1 MLKLSKNDFTP
12 MGNFKD
18 YAELCDHIRDLEN
31 LKLVTG
37 HSQFAQPKWSFMF
50 LPWDRVLELYTIL
63 KKEYDLDTLSRA
75 LMEGSGIIEMC
86 EGDERDLHLIV
97 ASPEIDVE
105 GFQKD
110 FCDDYCHAHDLV
122 ITECD

>member
-1 MLKLSKNDFTP
+1 MLKLSTNDFAP

-18 YAELCDHIRDLEN
+18 YAELCEHIRDLEN
-31 LKLVTG
+31 LKLVKG
-37 HSQFAQPKWSFMF
+37 HSEFAQPKWSFML
-50 LPWDRVLELYTIL
+50 LPWERVLELYTVL
-63 KKEYDLDTLSRA
+63 KKEYDLNTLSRA
-75 LMEGSGIIEMC
+75 LQEGSGIIEMC

-97 ASPEIDVE
+97 ASPGVDIE
-105 GFQKD
+105 GFRKD